1 MNWNSLPTFRQFHDP
16 IRRTAAQKIP
26 EKQTPEA
33 EKESERGSG
42 SEKLERRSPYRLFAV
57 QQQARKRKKTKR
69 PEPTRKIAM
78 ETTTTRRR
86 RSERM
91 RNAVAMVSS
100 KPAEEDDLKKGR
112 DVAAAVASP
121 EMSPDVRIEVD

>member
-42 SEKLERRSPYRLFAV
+42 SGKLERRSPYRLFAV

-69 PEPTRKIAM
+69 PEPTRKIAT
-78 ETTTTRRR
+78 ETTTRRR

-91 RNAVAMVSS
+91 RNAVATVSS
-100 KPAEEDDLKKGR
+100 TTAEEDDPETGGG
-112 DVAAAVASP
+112 VASP
-121 EMSPDVRIEVD
+121 EMSPDVCIEVD

>member
-1 MNWNSLPTFRQFHDP
+1 MNWSSLPTFRHFHDP
-16 IRRTAAQKIP
+16 IRRTAVQKTP

-42 SEKLERRSPYRLFAV
+42 SEKLERRSPYRLVAV
-57 QQQARKRKKTKR
+57 QQQAGTKKTKR
-69 PEPTRKIAM
+69 PELMRKIAT
-78 ETTTTRRR
+78 ETTTRRR

-100 KPAEEDDLKKGR
+100 TTVEEADLKKGR
-112 DVAAAVASP
+112 DVASP
-121 EMSPDVRIEVD
+121 EMSPDVCIEVD